1 MEEKINAEKQEM
13 RAVFAKV
20 IDEMAKEDDRVIYMD
35 CDLMNSIGMAK
46 YWKEHPDKA
55 INCGIQE
62 ANMIGAAAGMSA
74 TGLIPFT
81 HTFGTFATRRVMD
94 QVYVSAAYAGL
105 NVKII
110 GSDPGITATLNG
122 GTHMPLE
129 DIGMMR
135 CVPEVTIVEPTDC
148 AMLADILRKAKDTY
162 GVFYIR
168 LSRKKADKI
177 YKDGSEFEIGKAAK
191 IREGKDATIFATGIC
206 VSEALKAAELLEKEG
221 IQAAVSNMFTI
232 KPIDKEAV
240 IQAAKETGA
249 IVTAENHN
257 IINGLGSAVAEV
269 LAENVCCPMER
280 IGAKDRF
287 GEVGNMEYL
296 KKTMGMTAED
306 IAEAAKRTIARKN
319 LMQGVWDTKASSPD
333 QR

>member
-1 MEEKINAEKQEM
+1 MYQVEERITQEAREM

-20 IDEMAKEDDRVIYMD
+20 IADMAEKDSRVIYLD
-35 CDLMNSIGMAK
+35 CDLMNSIGMAG
-46 YWKEHPDKA
+46 YWKEHPERA
-55 INCGIQE
+55 VNCGIQE
-62 ANMIGAAAGMSA
+62 ANMIGTAAGMSA

-94 QVYVSAAYAGL
+94 QIFVSAAYARL

-135 CVPEVTIVEPTDC
+135 CIPEVTIVEPADSV
-148 AMLADILRKAKDTY
+148 MLEDMLRQAKDTY

-168 LSRKKADKI
+168 LSRKIAEKI
-177 YKDGSEFEIGKAAK
+177 YKDGSTFEIGKAAK
-191 IREGKDATIFATGIC
+191 LREGKDAAIFATGIC
-206 VSEALKAAELLEKEG
+206 VAEALRAAEILAAEG
-221 IQAAVSNMFTI
+221 IDAAVSNMFTI
-232 KPIDKEAV
+232 KPVDREAV
-240 IQAAKETGA
+240 IEAARSTGA

-287 GEVGNMEYL
+287 GEVGDMDYL
-296 KKTMGMTAED
+296 KKAVGMRAED
-306 IAEAAKRTIARKN
+306 IAAAVRRVVERK
-319 LMQGVWDTKASSPD
+319 GK
-333 QR
+333 

>member
-1 MEEKINAEKQEM
+1 MYQVEEKVMPEAHEM
-13 RAVFAKV
+13 RAVFAEV
-20 IDEMAKEDDRVIYMD
+20 MADMAKEDKRVMYLD

-46 YWKEHPDKA
+46 YWKEHPDRA

-62 ANMIGAAAGMSA
+62 ANMIGTAAGMSA

-94 QVYVSAAYAGL
+94 QIYVSAAYAGL

-129 DIGMMR
+129 DMGMMR
-135 CVPEVTIVEPTDC
+135 CVPEITIVEPTDSI
-148 AMLADILRKAKDTY
+148 MLADLLRKAKDTY

-168 LSRKKADKI
+168 LSRKIADKI
-177 YKDGSEFEIGKAAK
+177 YKEGSTFEIGKAAK
-191 IREGKDATIFATGIC
+191 VRDGKDATIFATGIC
-206 VSEALKAAELLEKEG
+206 VAEAIKAAELLEKEG
-221 IQAAVSNMFTI
+221 ISAAVSNMFTL

-240 IQAAKETGA
+240 MEAAKTTGA

-269 LAENVCCPMER
+269 LAENICCPMER
-280 IGAKDRF
+280 IGARDRF
-287 GEVGNMEYL
+287 GEVGDMEYL
-296 KKTMGMTAED
+296 KDVMGMRAED
-306 IAEAAKRTIARKN
+306 IAEAVKKAISRKE
-319 LMQGVWDTKASSPD
+319 K
-333 QR
+333 

>member
-1 MEEKINAEKQEM
+1 MYQVEEKIVPEAQEM

-20 IDEMAKEDDRVIYMD
+20 MDDMAQKDSRVIYMD

-46 YWKEHPDKA
+46 YWKENPDRA

-94 QVYVSAAYAGL
+94 QVFVSAAYAGL

-135 CVPEVTIVEPTDC
+135 CVPEITIVEPADSI
-148 AMLADILRKAKDTY
+148 MLEDLLRQAKDTY

-168 LSRKKADKI
+168 LSRKISEKI
-177 YKDGSEFEIGKAAK
+177 YKDGSTFEIGKAAK
-191 IREGKDATIFATGIC
+191 LREGKDATIFATGIC
-206 VSEALKAAELLEKEG
+206 VAEALKAADLLAAEG
-221 IQAAVSNMFTI
+221 IEVTVSNMFTI
-232 KPIDKEAV
+232 KPVDKDAIIE
-240 IQAAKETGA
+240 AAKETGA
-249 IVTAENHN
+249 VVTAENHN
-257 IINGLGSAVAEV
+257 IVNGLGSAVAEV
-269 LAENVCCPMER
+269 LAENICCPLER

-287 GEVGNMEYL
+287 GEVGDMNYL
-296 KKTMGMTAED
+296 KKAMQMTAED
-306 IAEAAKRTIARKN
+306 IAAAVKRVIARKGN
-319 LMQGVWDTKASSPD
+319 
-333 QR
+333 